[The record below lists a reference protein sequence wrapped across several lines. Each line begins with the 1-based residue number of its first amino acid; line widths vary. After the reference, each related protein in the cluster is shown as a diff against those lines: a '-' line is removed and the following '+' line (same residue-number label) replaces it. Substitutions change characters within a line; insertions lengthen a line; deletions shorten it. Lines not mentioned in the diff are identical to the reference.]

1 MADGMRLNIGCGK
14 DIREGWLDCD
24 FVAEPEVDRVFD
36 ASKRF
41 PFQDESID
49 EILMSHVLE
58 HIFNWPDTLLECHR
72 VLRKG
77 GRIEIRVPYGVG
89 WHNADPHHVRFF
101 WPGTMDHFIQGPT
114 QGASALGTIAARKLF
129 DLEKLEVRRIF

>member
-36 ASKRF
+36 ASKQF

-58 HIFNWPDTLLECHR
+58 HIFNWLDTLLECHR

-101 WPGTMDHFIQGPT
+101 WPGTMTISSKARHRVPLLWGPL
-114 QGASALGTIAARKLF
+114 QRGSSSISRN
-129 DLEKLEVRRIF
+129 